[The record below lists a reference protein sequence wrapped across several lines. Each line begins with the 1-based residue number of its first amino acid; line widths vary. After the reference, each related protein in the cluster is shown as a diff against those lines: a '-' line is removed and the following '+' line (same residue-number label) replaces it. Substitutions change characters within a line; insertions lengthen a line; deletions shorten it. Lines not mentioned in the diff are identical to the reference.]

1 MPLISSSLPNMINGV
16 SQQPP
21 PIRLETS
28 CKEMKNAFPSV
39 VTGLQKRPNTS
50 YVSALNTSVTIPN
63 DAAIHLVQRDD
74 TEKYFIVCVNG
85 DLEVY
90 DLDGTK
96 KTVSFPSGKSYL
108 TTPTPNKNLRFL
120 SVADQTWVVNT
131 SVTTAAVATTE
142 SRVDPRT
149 QATIYIFQAVA
160 NKTYAIY
167 VNNTLRASHTTQT
180 NVSASTALEGTDEI
194 ATALK
199 NALVTAGFAAT
210 TENSAVCMSGLAT
223 SDKIEVSE
231 GFGGRSMRVF
241 KDEIQEFSKLPPQ
254 DIDNRLVKVRGD
266 VEESGDDYWVFYLD
280 NVWTETVGHG
290 AGREY
295 TDTTMPH
302 TLVRNADGTF
312 TFDKDIWKTRLAGD
326 DNTNSDPSFVG
337 GKINDIFLHKGRM
350 GFLSGENVIFSENQE
365 FENFWRTTA
374 VQLLDTERI
383 DVASTTNRIS
393 TLYHAIPYNRTLM
406 LFSDKVQ
413 FEVTQGDI
421 LSPKTIGLDVAT
433 SFDAS
438 INAKPT
444 SVGPNVYF
452 AVDGTAHANLR
463 ELFITDQT
471 DNKDSSEIT
480 IQIPRYIP
488 SNIVKMS
495 SSTTDDIM
503 AVLSSGDT
511 DALYIY
517 KWFMSGDEKLQS
529 SWGKWEFPAG
539 YTVLTMEFL
548 EQDLFIV
555 YKSNSGVH
563 IDKLTLSEGEGV
575 DGTPN
580 DVLLDRRVTQ
590 AECTE
595 SFDSATNRTTIT
607 VPYIETATWQI
618 VESDGTIPPII
629 SQTTTQIVVEGDFT
643 AKSFHIGLPYTFE
656 YQYSTQFL
664 REGERG
670 SQVPIQDGR
679 LQLRYMSL
687 LYLNTSQFEVE
698 VTPTNKP
705 TKTYA
710 FTGRVLG
717 ASGNII
723 GQTGYDTGEFRFPV
737 FSKNDEVEVSIKND
751 TPFNSAFSSTEW
763 EAMYTP
769 KTRRV

>member
-1 MPLISSSLPNMINGV
+1 
-16 SQQPP
+16 
-21 PIRLETS
+21 
-28 CKEMKNAFPSV
+28 
-39 VTGLQKRPNTS
+39 
-50 YVSALNTSVTIPN
+50 
-63 DAAIHLVQRDD
+63 
-74 TEKYFIVCVNG
+74 
-85 DLEVY
+85 
-90 DLDGTK
+90 
-96 KTVSFPSGKSYL
+96 
-108 TTPTPNKNLRFL
+108 
-120 SVADQTWVVNT
+120 
-131 SVTTAAVATTE
+131 
-142 SRVDPRT
+142 
-149 QATIYIFQAVA
+149 
-160 NKTYAIY
+160 
-167 VNNTLRASHTTQT
+167 
-180 NVSASTALEGTDEI
+180 
-194 ATALK
+194 
-199 NALVTAGFAAT
+199 
-210 TENSAVCMSGLAT
+210 
-223 SDKIEVSE
+223 
-231 GFGGRSMRVF
+231 
-241 KDEIQEFSKLPPQ
+241 
-254 DIDNRLVKVRGD
+254 
-266 VEESGDDYWVFYLD
+266 
-280 NVWTETVGHG
+280 
-290 AGREY
+290 
-295 TDTTMPH
+295 MPH